1 MRSEQSIFDDLG
13 TVCCSAGYIHAIAY
27 FSFRDNMVGYSGEM
41 KAEDMS
47 HMFSDDRFIRTE
59 SSTLI
64 GLLLKGSIDLTL
76 PAPEVLDKY
85 VERTHALLTEIHK
98 SMSGEFF
105 AKLDPQ
111 KVRDPEFNPFA
122 SASVLREPIFYG
134 GESAY
139 SFQYRDLSLM
149 KYAKDDAWLL
159 ANKGFSIQN
168 ACDVAAAVGHIQN
181 DKMTSTMIALRAIDA
196 EKWTLLPAFTFTF
209 EEVVAKT
216 GLDPAVVKTVLTSFS
231 PAFTERNV
239 QFKALHDFNIA
250 NALPLIRISETE
262 LALFNI
268 YSFVEAIYESPF
280 YWMNA
285 DKSYATTAMEHRGKF
300 TEEFSAACL
309 GRVFG
314 KENVFANVDIF
325 DKKEKVGEIDVLV
338 VFGNRALVLQ
348 AKSKRLTLES
358 RRGNDLQI
366 KDDFKKSIQ
375 DSYDQAFKCAQ
386 MLADGRYVLRDS
398 EARDISIGH
407 PIKETYLACVV
418 SDHYPA
424 LSFQARQFLR
434 TQTATGV
441 SPPFVLDVFTLDAM
455 TEMLQSPLHFLS
467 YVDRR
472 TKYSDRVIASH
483 ELTVLSYHLKQNLW
497 VSEEHQMM
505 MLHDD
510 ISTDLDLAMA
520 ARRDGIAAKRTPDGI
535 LTRLPAT
542 TLGGFIRD
550 IEARPDPGTIDLGFL
565 LLTLNE
571 DTVVEGS
578 NGIDE
583 LIKRARAD
591 GRSHNMTLGFRKD
604 GTGLTVHCNQDSADV
619 AGPALQRYCHARKYK
634 ERAQTWFGVCVNP
647 IDKSLRF
654 GLNLDYA
661 WERSAEMDALT
672 KDMAQPSNL
681 PDALRAT
688 DPTGQKVRSN
698 DPCPCG
704 SGKKYKRCCFLK
716 K

>member
-1 MRSEQSIFDDLG
+1 MRSEQSIFDELG
-13 TVCCSAGYIHAIAY
+13 TVCRSPGYIHAIAY

-64 GLLLKGSIDLTL
+64 GLLLKGEIDLTL
-76 PAPEVLDKY
+76 PVPEVLDKCT
-85 VERTHALLTEIHK
+85 ERTHALLAEIHQ
-98 SMSGEFF
+98 SMSGDFF
-105 AKLDPQ
+105 AKIDPT
-111 KVRDPEFNPFA
+111 KVGDPRFNPFA

-139 SFQYRDLSLM
+139 SFQYRDLSLK
-149 KYAKDDAWLL
+149 KYAKDDAWLI
-159 ANKGFSIQN
+159 ANRGFSIRN
-168 ACDVAAAVGHIQN
+168 ACDIATAVGHIQN
-181 DKMTSTMIALRAIDA
+181 EKIASTMSALRGTNPDS
-196 EKWTLLPAFTFTF
+196 WTLLPAFTFAL
-209 EEVVAKT
+209 EEVAAKT
-216 GLDPAVVKTVLTSFS
+216 GLDSAVVKSVLTSFS
-231 PAFTERNV
+231 AASTERNV

-250 NALPLIRISETE
+250 NALPLIRTSETE
-262 LALFNI
+262 LVLFNI
-268 YSFVEAIYESPF
+268 YSLVEAIYESPY

-285 DKSYATTAMEHRGKF
+285 DKSYASTAMEHRGKF
-300 TEEFSAACL
+300 TEDFSAECL
-309 GRVFG
+309 RRAFG
-314 KENVFANVDIF
+314 KEGVYTNVDIF
-325 DKKEKVGEIDVLV
+325 DKKTRVGEIDVLV
-338 VFGNRALVLQ
+338 IFGNRALVLQ
-348 AKSKRLTLES
+348 AKSKRLTLEA

-375 DSYDQAFKCAQ
+375 DSYDQAFKCAG
-386 MLADGRYVLRDS
+386 MLADPRYVLKDA
-398 EARDISIGH
+398 EARDISIKQ

-424 LSFQARQFLR
+424 LSFQSRQFLKV
-434 TQTATGV
+434 QAADGI

-455 TEMLQSPLHFLS
+455 TEMLQSPLHLLS
-467 YVDRR
+467 YIDRR
-472 TKYSDRVIASH
+472 TKYSERVIASH

-535 LTRLPAT
+535 LTRLAAT
-542 TLGGFIRD
+542 TLGGFIKD

-571 DTVVEGS
+571 GTVIEAS
-578 NGIDE
+578 KGIDE

-591 GRSHNMTLGFRKD
+591 GRSHDMTLGFRKD
-604 GTGLTVHCNQDSADV
+604 GTGLTVHCNDDPVDV
-619 AGPALQRYCHARKYK
+619 AGPTLQRYCHARKYK
-634 ERAQTWFGVCVNP
+634 ERAKTWFGVCINP

-661 WERSAEMDALT
+661 WEQSAEMDALT
-672 KDMAQPSNL
+672 KGMAQPSTL

-688 DPTGQKVRSN
+688 ATTGQKVRSN